1 MAIPL
6 VTVLNNLKTVQ
17 IAQVP
22 CFGGRVPWREL
33 NITHYHSV
41 CECVCRQEC
50 EGFEGVECLGGCRGV
65 A

>member
-41 CECVCRQEC
+41 CECVCAGRN
-50 EGFEGVECLGGCRGV
+50 VRDLRGWSV
-65 A
+65 